1 MSTVF
6 RMVAQC
12 DRLDRKEVFSERENK
27 TQVAVLREM
36 AKLKLRCK
44 FCNLYEESEKYKG
57 ICRALR
63 VQYAPVK
70 MDERGRV

>member
-12 DRLDRKEVFSERENK
+12 DRLDHKEVFSERENK

-44 FCNLYEESEKYKG
+44 FCDLYEENPKLKG
-57 ICRALR
+57 LCRALR

-70 MDERGRV
+70 TDERGRV

>member
-1 MSTVF
+1 MSMVF

-44 FCNLYEESEKYKG
+44 FCDLYEENPKLKG
-57 ICRALR
+57 LCRALR